1 LIFEIKS
8 YASKQETILSIF
20 GEKNGFK
27 SPSFLASAVPLQQAD
42 DAEILRKHSAP
53 PKLKLLEV

>member
-1 LIFEIKS
+1 MLQNK
-8 YASKQETILSIF
+8 KTILSIF

-27 SPSFLASAVPLQQAD
+27 SPLLLTSAVPLQQLD